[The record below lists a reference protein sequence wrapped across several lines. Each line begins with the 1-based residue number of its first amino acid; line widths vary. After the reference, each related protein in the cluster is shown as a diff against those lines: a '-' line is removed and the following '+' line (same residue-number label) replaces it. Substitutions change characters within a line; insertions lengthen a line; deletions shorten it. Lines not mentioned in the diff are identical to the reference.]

1 MMVGF
6 MVTAS
11 TTPPTVSLATWQ
23 PLMTWYCST
32 RAERRNTPTVR
43 NQQTSSR
50 WSMKGSSGKTREQ
63 DISLMALLASP
74 IMSVAIEILLKQ
86 QQRRRVRRQARQL
99 NTTPRLSQ
107 KYSLVVTAAM
117 IRSALV
123 RKMSSSC
130 GPASHSLSYSVKE

>member
-50 WSMKGSSGKTREQ
+50 WSMKGSSGKMREQ

-86 QQRRRVRRQARQL
+86 QQRRTERRPAREL
-99 NTTPRLSQ
+99 NTTARLSQ
-107 KYSLVVTAAM
+107 KNGLEVTASL
-117 IRSALV
+117 ILSRLV
-123 RKMSSSC
+123 RKMSSCCPS
-130 GPASHSLSYSVKE
+130 PPPSLWYSLRA